1 MATDG
6 KFEYSENK
14 QVAKIRAKYDRVYAQ
29 NKKLKDGGIRCLH
42 CGKLKSRDSFYLS
55 SDPQNKAGVVSWCKQ
70 CCRQVANRKDETG
83 HYHPPTI
90 ESAKKVLEYI
100 DKPFIQSLW
109 NASIGES
116 NNQAN
121 GRAKLNV
128 WDSYI
133 KNIQMKQ
140 YIGMRWHDSDEFTG
154 VLEDEKIELDRN
166 TEIYESYEKNK
177 KDITRL
183 LGYDPFQKESVDD
196 QPFLYS
202 QLLGMLDSSQD
213 MSQDMM
219 RVSSAITIV
228 RGFLQQAKIDDTITK
243 LMGNVKELANNSATI
258 RSLQDSKQ
266 KITKMITDLAAES
279 CLSLNHS
286 KVSTK
291 GTNTWTG
298 KIQKI
303 RELNLRDGEVNGFDI
318 NTCRGFQQVQEISDA
333 SIMKQLRLDDSEW
346 SDMVA
351 DMRKDNQRLRKQRES
366 YKEINRVLLRENLD
380 LKDTLA
386 EKGIDVSDNTVNLK
400 DIYSVFRDDDN
411 GVEFL
416 EKEGDFNES
425 DNSTI

>member
-1 MATDG
+1 MANRE
-6 KFEYSENK
+6 KFEYSQNK
-14 QVAKIRAKYDRVYAQ
+14 EVVKIRTKYERVCAQ
-29 NKKLKDGGIRCLH
+29 NKKLKDQGVRCLH
-42 CGKLKSRDSFYLS
+42 CGKLKPRDEFYLS
-55 SDPQNKAGVVSWCKQ
+55 SDFQNKVGVVPWCKT
-70 CCRQVANRKDETG
+70 CCKQIANRKDENG
-83 HYHPPTI
+83 RYHTPTI
-90 ESAKKVLEYI
+90 ESVKKVLEYI

-109 NASIGES
+109 ASS
-116 NNQAN
+116 VDQSRNQAAY
-121 GRAKLNV
+121 RSRYTV
-128 WDSYI
+128 WDNYI

-140 YIGMRWHDSDEFTG
+140 YLGKRWHDSDEFTG
-154 VLEDEKIELDRN
+154 VIEQEEAQFDRN

-183 LGYDPFQKESVDD
+183 LGYDPFQKQSVDD

-243 LMGNVKELANNSATI
+243 LMGNVKELASNSATI

-318 NTCRGFQQVQEISDA
+318 NTCKGFQQVQQISDA
-333 SIMKQLRLDDSEW
+333 SIMKQLQLDESEW

-351 DMRKDNQRLRKQRES
+351 DMRKDNQKLRKQRES
-366 YKEINRVLLRENLD
+366 YKQINRILLRENLD
-380 LKDTLA
+380 LKDTLT
-386 EKGIDVSDNTVNLK
+386 ENGIDISYDTVNLK
-400 DIYSVFRDDDN
+400 DTYSIFRDDDS
-411 GVEFL
+411 GIEFL
-416 EKEGDFNES
+416 EKDGDFDES
-425 DNSTI
+425 DNSAV